1 MSPIQLHN
9 FQYLHPR
16 PSVCLGPTVQDVAGE
31 EVLIYVT
38 ELLRF
43 GLDLVRSR

>member
-1 MSPIQLHN
+1 MSPVQLHN

-16 PSVCLGPTVQDVAGE
+16 PSVCLRPTVQDAASE